1 MSLAEGA
8 SDNDQAR
15 QEDTKSDK
23 RQMSDSYMWK
33 EQIHT
38 LMKGG
43 ESESDISDSEH
54 FLTKG
59 AFLLTPSHGLSM
71 EKASAICEKMEF
83 KGCFSLTKT
92 ATGILFKFSSVDDY
106 QMVFKK
112 GFHKVTGSRFYRKI
126 FQVYA
131 DWIAIPCR
139 PQKTFTVYVYDV
151 PDEVP
156 EEDVRHA
163 LYKFTSVVEVV
174 RLHFTGSPREGNTGT
189 STPKPMEKTPPRA
202 LTTIDGELVSSMV
215 PKEASSVIR
224 VTLANIEE
232 ANILL
237 QNGLDF
243 YGATYFPTELA
254 TPAQAAKLIK
264 PSRVTGGTVSARVR
278 DLLPVFDQQGFAK
291 FAPPASRL
299 VKPRSK

>member
-8 SDNDQAR
+8 SDTEHRPDADSKKNSEKPR
-15 QEDTKSDK
+15 GS
-23 RQMSDSYMWK
+23 MSDPYMWK

-43 ESESDISDSEH
+43 DSESDISDSEH

-126 FQVYA
+126 
-131 DWIAIPCR
+131 AIPCR
-139 PQKTFTVYVYDV
+139 PQKTFTIYVYDI

-174 RLHFTGSPREGNTGT
+174 RLHFAGSPREANTGT
-189 STPKPMEKTPPRA
+189 STPKPIEKTPPRA
-202 LTTIDGELVSSMV
+202 ITNIDGELVSSMV
-215 PKEASSVIR
+215 PKEASSVLR